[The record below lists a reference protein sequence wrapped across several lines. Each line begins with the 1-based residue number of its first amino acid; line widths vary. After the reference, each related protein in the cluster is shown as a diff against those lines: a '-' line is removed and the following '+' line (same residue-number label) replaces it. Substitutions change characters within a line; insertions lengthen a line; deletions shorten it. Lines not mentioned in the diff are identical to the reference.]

1 MATKSALTHGK
12 TYTRREMGGYLIGMF
27 GQNLIYQIVNTG
39 LYFYFQNVIAPK
51 AQMKLWT
58 LLVSAKQTSPELDI
72 PEGVF
77 YSDID
82 GYNIYVKKKDR
93 AYK

>member
-39 LYFYFQNVIAPK
+39 LYFYFQNVICLPAM
-51 AQMKLWT
+51 AL
-58 LLVSAKQTSPELDI
+58 
-72 PEGVF
+72 G
-77 YSDID
+77 
-82 GYNIYVKKKDR
+82 
-93 AYK
+93 